1 MKQKH
6 ADSPSAFL
14 AAAMA
19 VTGAAM
25 LLCPLIGQN
34 TEMNRSAAE
43 YDDLR
48 VQLKSEEPAQATDAP
63 AQGKSALR
71 VLLGFPGATQE
82 PLELPKTDEFPPEI
96 DIGTGADLAAC
107 LAQNDDFI
115 AWIRSPGTNVD
126 YSIVWTDDA
135 EYYLHHTFTGKQGA
149 AGTLFSLMKTDYS
162 IPSRNIAIYG
172 HHLKSTGEKMFTSLM
187 RYKDADF
194 YAGHETVLLDTLYES
209 GSYRI
214 FAVLNFHS
222 GEWDSSQANF
232 ESDAAFLEFIR
243 YARRNALYDTGVTV
257 GAEDSILTLITC
269 DRSGAVLAGATFEL
283 TNASGTVAAT
293 QTTGAD
299 GAAHFDNLPAGN
311 YTVREINAPTGYL
324 VAVPDSQSVT
334 VTAGGTTGAAFANE
348 RIQGRIRIAKTDS
361 LTKEPL
367 AGAEFTI
374 IRTDGTGMPIVLT
387 TDVNG
392 NAETDWLDYGRYRM
406 TESKVPA
413 HYETSGFST
422 EIDCTENGKTYLI
435 EVENEPTKGFIQI
448 VKTDALDGRPIAGR

>member
-34 TEMNRSAAE
+34 TEMNRSAAK

-48 VQLKSEEPAQATDAP
+48 VRLKSEELAQATDA
-63 AQGKSALR
+63 QENRSTLR
-71 VLLGFPGATQE
+71 QMFDAAGFPSTTQV
-82 PLELPKTDEFPPEI
+82 PLELPEQDENPPEI
-96 DIGTGADLAAC
+96 NIGTGADLAAC

-115 AWIRSPGTNVD
+115 AWIRIPGTNVD
-126 YSIVWTDDA
+126 YPVVWTDDA
-135 EYYLHHTFTGKQGA
+135 EHYLHHTFTGKQGA

-162 IPSRNIAIYG
+162 ISSRNIAIYG
-172 HHLKSTGEKMFTSLM
+172 HHLKSSGEKMFTSLM

-194 YAGHETVLLDTLYES
+194 YAGHENVLLDTLYES

-222 GEWDSSQANF
+222 GEWDASQADF

-269 DRSGAVLAGATFEL
+269 DRSYGGRTGRLAVVAVLEK
-283 TNASGTVAAT
+283 SRR
-293 QTTGAD
+293 
-299 GAAHFDNLPAGN
+299 NL
-311 YTVREINAPTGYL
+311 
-324 VAVPDSQSVT
+324 
-334 VTAGGTTGAAFANE
+334 
-348 RIQGRIRIAKTDS
+348 
-361 LTKEPL
+361 
-367 AGAEFTI
+367 
-374 IRTDGTGMPIVLT
+374 
-387 TDVNG
+387 
-392 NAETDWLDYGRYRM
+392 
-406 TESKVPA
+406 
-413 HYETSGFST
+413 
-422 EIDCTENGKTYLI
+422 
-435 EVENEPTKGFIQI
+435 
-448 VKTDALDGRPIAGR
+448 

>member
-48 VQLKSEEPAQATDAP
+48 VQLKSEETAQATDAP

-71 VLLGFPGATQE
+71 VLLGFQDATQE
-82 PLELPKTDEFPPEI
+82 PLELPKTDESPPEI

-115 AWIRSPGTNVD
+115 AWIRISGTNVD
-126 YSIVWTDDA
+126 YPVVWTDDA

-187 RYKDADF
+187 RYKDAD
-194 YAGHETVLLDTLYES
+194 YYVGHETVLLDTLYES
-209 GSYRI
+209 GAYRI

-222 GEWDSSQANF
+222 GEWDASQADF

-257 GAEDSILTLITC
+257 GAEDSILTLIT
-269 DRSGAVLAGATFEL
+269 
-283 TNASGTVAAT
+283 
-293 QTTGAD
+293 
-299 GAAHFDNLPAGN
+299 
-311 YTVREINAPTGYL
+311 
-324 VAVPDSQSVT
+324 
-334 VTAGGTTGAAFANE
+334 
-348 RIQGRIRIAKTDS
+348 
-361 LTKEPL
+361 
-367 AGAEFTI
+367 
-374 IRTDGTGMPIVLT
+374 
-387 TDVNG
+387 
-392 NAETDWLDYGRYRM
+392 
-406 TESKVPA
+406 
-413 HYETSGFST
+413 
-422 EIDCTENGKTYLI
+422 
-435 EVENEPTKGFIQI
+435 
-448 VKTDALDGRPIAGR
+448 

>member
-25 LLCPLIGQN
+25 LLCPLIGQK

-63 AQGKSALR
+63 ENRSTLR
-71 VLLGFPGATQE
+71 QMFDAAGFPSTTQE
-82 PLELPKTDEFPPEI
+82 PLELPKTDESPPEI
-96 DIGTGADLAAC
+96 DVGTGADLAAC

-115 AWIRSPGTNVD
+115 AWIRIPGTNVD
-126 YSIVWTDDA
+126 YPVVWTDDA

-194 YAGHETVLLDTLYES
+194 YAGHENVLLDTLYES

-222 GEWDSSQANF
+222 GEWDASQADF

-269 DRSGAVLAGATFEL
+269 DRSYGGKAGRLAVVAVLEK
-283 TNASGTVAAT
+283 SRR
-293 QTTGAD
+293 
-299 GAAHFDNLPAGN
+299 NL
-311 YTVREINAPTGYL
+311 
-324 VAVPDSQSVT
+324 
-334 VTAGGTTGAAFANE
+334 
-348 RIQGRIRIAKTDS
+348 
-361 LTKEPL
+361 
-367 AGAEFTI
+367 
-374 IRTDGTGMPIVLT
+374 
-387 TDVNG
+387 
-392 NAETDWLDYGRYRM
+392 
-406 TESKVPA
+406 
-413 HYETSGFST
+413 
-422 EIDCTENGKTYLI
+422 
-435 EVENEPTKGFIQI
+435 
-448 VKTDALDGRPIAGR
+448 

>member
-14 AAAMA
+14 AAARA

-63 AQGKSALR
+63 AEDKSVLR
-71 VLLGFPGATQE
+71 VLLGFPSATQE
-82 PLELPKTDEFPPEI
+82 PLELPKTDKSPPEI

-115 AWIRSPGTNVD
+115 AWIRIPGTNVD
-126 YSIVWTDDA
+126 YPVVWTDDA
-135 EYYLHHTFTGKQGA
+135 EHYLHHTFTGKPGA

-222 GEWDSSQANF
+222 GEWDASQADF

-269 DRSGAVLAGATFEL
+269 DRSYGGKAGRLAVVAVLEK
-283 TNASGTVAAT
+283 SRR
-293 QTTGAD
+293 
-299 GAAHFDNLPAGN
+299 NL
-311 YTVREINAPTGYL
+311 
-324 VAVPDSQSVT
+324 
-334 VTAGGTTGAAFANE
+334 
-348 RIQGRIRIAKTDS
+348 
-361 LTKEPL
+361 
-367 AGAEFTI
+367 
-374 IRTDGTGMPIVLT
+374 
-387 TDVNG
+387 
-392 NAETDWLDYGRYRM
+392 
-406 TESKVPA
+406 
-413 HYETSGFST
+413 
-422 EIDCTENGKTYLI
+422 
-435 EVENEPTKGFIQI
+435 
-448 VKTDALDGRPIAGR
+448 

>member
-1 MKQKH
+1 MKQRRP
-6 ADSPSAFL
+6 DSPSIFL

-19 VTGAAM
+19 MAGAAM

-63 AQGKSALR
+63 AQDKSALR
-71 VLLGFPGATQE
+71 VLLGFPSATQE
-82 PLELPKTDEFPPEI
+82 PLELPKTDESPPEI

-107 LAQNDDFI
+107 LAQNGDFI
-115 AWIRSPGTNVD
+115 AWIKIPGTNVD
-126 YSIVWTDDA
+126 YPVVWTDDA
-135 EYYLHHTFTGKQGA
+135 EHYLHHTFTGKQGT

-214 FAVLNFHS
+214 FAVLNFRS
-222 GEWDSSQANF
+222 GEWDASQADF

-257 GAEDSILTLITC
+257 GAENSILTLITC
-269 DRSGAVLAGATFEL
+269 DRSYGGKAGRLAVVAVLEK
-283 TNASGTVAAT
+283 SRR
-293 QTTGAD
+293 
-299 GAAHFDNLPAGN
+299 NL
-311 YTVREINAPTGYL
+311 
-324 VAVPDSQSVT
+324 
-334 VTAGGTTGAAFANE
+334 
-348 RIQGRIRIAKTDS
+348 
-361 LTKEPL
+361 
-367 AGAEFTI
+367 
-374 IRTDGTGMPIVLT
+374 
-387 TDVNG
+387 
-392 NAETDWLDYGRYRM
+392 
-406 TESKVPA
+406 
-413 HYETSGFST
+413 
-422 EIDCTENGKTYLI
+422 
-435 EVENEPTKGFIQI
+435 
-448 VKTDALDGRPIAGR
+448 

>member
-63 AQGKSALR
+63 AQGKSVLR

-82 PLELPKTDEFPPEI
+82 PLELPEQDENPPEI
-96 DIGTGADLAAC
+96 VIGTGADLAAC

-115 AWIRSPGTNVD
+115 AWIRIPGTNVD
-126 YSIVWTDDA
+126 YPVVQTDNPD
-135 EYYLHHTFTGKQGA
+135 YYLNHTFSGKSSVV
-149 AGTLFSLMKTDYS
+149 GTLFSLADADYAA
-162 IPSRNIAIYG
+162 PGRNIAIYG
-172 HHLKSTGEKMFTSLM
+172 HHLRSSGEKMFTSLM

-214 FAVLNFHS
+214 FAVLNFRS
-222 GEWDSSQANF
+222 GEWDASQADF

-243 YARRNALYDTGVTV
+243 YVRRNALYDTGVTV

-269 DRSGAVLAGATFEL
+269 DRSYGGKAGRLAVVAVLEKSRR
-283 TNASGTVAAT
+283 N
-293 QTTGAD
+293 
-299 GAAHFDNLPAGN
+299 
-311 YTVREINAPTGYL
+311 
-324 VAVPDSQSVT
+324 
-334 VTAGGTTGAAFANE
+334 
-348 RIQGRIRIAKTDS
+348 
-361 LTKEPL
+361 
-367 AGAEFTI
+367 
-374 IRTDGTGMPIVLT
+374 
-387 TDVNG
+387 
-392 NAETDWLDYGRYRM
+392 
-406 TESKVPA
+406 
-413 HYETSGFST
+413 
-422 EIDCTENGKTYLI
+422 
-435 EVENEPTKGFIQI
+435 
-448 VKTDALDGRPIAGR
+448 